1 MNDIK
6 PLDFAAAMEA
16 RTSVLREAPQDDGL
30 SEVRG
35 FTTEGIAQVETLLKK
50 MRTDRQPCPD
60 EVSELLEDPQ
70 YSHPLDSS
78 VRIDK
83 NKDFATKRELCEYF
97 TEVFSESFLQENR
110 KNAGLWTWL
119 AFAYFRLFVKKT
131 KGGVKIAANPRW
143 VYDFENYR
151 LSVRHY
157 IAGPLYLWSDFHS
170 ADASVQDIL
179 FSTPPVE
186 FGAFIDA
193 ITYRMEGT
201 RIPATMQ
208 VAAWLYYD
216 ARNSKRL
223 KKGATAQDKPGTIR
237 ELLRVVSQLTQTRD
251 FYGIDDARMLWS
263 ILPKQFEAFQ
273 GDAQH

>member
-6 PLDFAAAMEA
+6 PLDFAAAMA
-16 RTSVLREAPQDDGL
+16 AQASVPKETPQDDGL
-30 SEVRG
+30 CEVRA
-35 FTTEGIAQVETLLKK
+35 FTPEGIAQAEALLKK

-70 YSHPLDSS
+70 YSRSLDP
-78 VRIDK
+78 VLKIDR
-83 NKDFATKRELCEYF
+83 NRDFATKRELCEYF
-97 TEVFSESFLQENR
+97 TEVFSEAFLRENR

-119 AFAYFRLFVKKT
+119 AFAYFPLFVKKT
-131 KGGVKIAANPRW
+131 KGGAKIASNPRW
-143 VYDFENYR
+143 IYDFEAYR

-157 IAGPLYLWSDFHS
+157 IAGPLYLWIDFHS
-170 ADASVQDIL
+170 ADAAAQDML
-179 FSTPPVE
+179 FSTPPAE
-186 FGAFIDA
+186 FGGFIDA
-193 ITYRMEGT
+193 ITYKMEGT

-216 ARNSKRL
+216 ARNPKRL

-237 ELLRVVSQLTQTRD
+237 ELLRVVSQFTQTRD
-251 FYGIDDARMLWS
+251 FHGIGDATEMWR
-263 ILPKQFEAFQ
+263 ILPAQFAAFK